1 MTSTSILLILLFSSG
16 LFLIGSSMFC
26 KAQVVTQV
34 GGILWENT
42 TWTAANS
49 PYVIT
54 GTVQVPLNVTLT
66 IEAGV
71 TVTTSMNPSNEYLF
85 LLNGKIC

>member
-1 MTSTSILLILLFSSG
+1 M
-16 LFLIGSSMFC
+16 GSSVFC
-26 KAQVVTQV
+26 EAQIGTQV

-54 GTVQVPLNVTLT
+54 GTVQVPSNVTLT

-85 LLNGKIC
+85 LLNGKSLQMGNPTARLLLMPKAQV